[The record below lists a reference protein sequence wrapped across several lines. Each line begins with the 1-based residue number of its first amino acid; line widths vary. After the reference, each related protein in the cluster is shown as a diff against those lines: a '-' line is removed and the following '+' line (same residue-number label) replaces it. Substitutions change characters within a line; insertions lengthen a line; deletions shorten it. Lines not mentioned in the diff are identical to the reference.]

1 MIPGPV
7 ARKWQTFMKIGFI
20 LPLGEDADLGRPPT
34 WAEIRSLAVQAESG
48 GLDSVW
54 TYDHL
59 LYRFPGDTQTR
70 GVHEC
75 WSILSALADATERVE
90 LGTLVMPTSWRNPA
104 LLAKMAV
111 TVDEI
116 SGGRLILGLGTGFH
130 QPEFD
135 AFGYPFDHRVDRFEE
150 ALQIIVPLLK
160 DGAVDFHGTYVS
172 APQAELVPRGPRP
185 EGIPVL
191 VACRGPRMLELTA
204 RYADAWNTAWF
215 GVAAGSERQ
224 RADMDAACAAV
235 DRDPQSMTVTVG
247 VIVATADEAAAS
259 ETPVDPNRTLTGTPA
274 EIAAAFRDYEAAGVD
289 HLICGA
295 LAHTTYDYTTEVI
308 ALVAEALALYR
319 APVG

>member
-1 MIPGPV
+1 
-7 ARKWQTFMKIGFI
+7 MKIGFI
-20 LPLGEDADLGRPPT
+20 LPLGEDGDLGRPPS
-34 WAEIRSLAVQAESG
+34 WAEIRALGVQAEDG
-48 GLDSVW
+48 GLDSIW

-75 WSILSALADATERVE
+75 WSILSALADATSRVE

-116 SGGRLILGLGTGFH
+116 SGGRLILGLGTGYH

-160 DGAVDFHGTYVS
+160 EGKVDFEGTYVS
-172 APQAELVPRGPRP
+172 APNAELVPRGPRP
-185 EGIPVL
+185 SGVPVL
-191 VACRGPRMLELTA
+191 IACRGPRMLELTA
-204 RYADAWNTAWF
+204 QYADGWNTAWF
-215 GVAAGSERQ
+215 GEASASVNQ
-224 RADMDAACAAV
+224 RAEMSAACEKLN
-235 DRDPQSMTVTVG
+235 RDPASLTVTVG
-247 VIVATADEAAAS
+247 VQVMSAAEVSRQDIAPDS
-259 ETPVDPNRTLTGTPA
+259 AKVLHGTPA
-274 EIAAAFRDYEAAGVD
+274 EIAAAFADYEAAGVD
-289 HLICGA
+289 HIICGA

-308 ALVAEALALYR
+308 ALVSEALAILR
-319 APVG
+319 A

>member
-1 MIPGPV
+1 
-7 ARKWQTFMKIGFI
+7 MKIGFI

-34 WAEIRSLAVQAESG
+34 WREIRALGVQAEAG

-59 LYRFPGDTQTR
+59 LYRFPGDTKTR

-75 WSILSALADATERVE
+75 WSILSALANATERVE

-150 ALQIIVPLLK
+150 ALQIICPLLRN
-160 DGAVDFHGTYVS
+160 GEVDFHGTYVS
-172 APQAELVPRGPRP
+172 APNAELAPRGPRP

-191 VACRGPRMLELTA
+191 IACRGPRMLDLTA

-215 GVAAGSERQ
+215 GVVAGSESQ
-224 RADMDAACAAV
+224 RAEMDAACVAA
-235 DRDPQSMTVTVG
+235 DRDPASLTVTVG
-247 VIVATADEAAAS
+247 VHVATPAEAASS
-259 ETPVDPNRTLTGTPA
+259 ETLVDPNRLLTGTPA

-295 LAHTTYDYTTEVI
+295 LAHTTYDYTTQVI
-308 ALVAEALALYR
+308 DLVTEALALYR
-319 APVG
+319 APLG